1 MILFRPSHSLDN
13 TVLPPPVNCWKG
25 LESLTIL
32 DTTKCLIYPDSSD
45 IYPLIRWLRGQQKLG
60 QPLLHVKLADIDAVC
75 MKDHMVA
82 FCRIYD
88 VLQGCCTL
96 ELVNVPYSRYLKLF
110 LVHFPLQ

>member
-13 TVLPPPVNCWKG
+13 TVLPPPVNCWKD

-60 QPLLHVKLADIDAVC
+60 QPLLHVKLADIDAIC
-75 MKDHMVA
+75 MKG
-82 FCRIYD
+82 CRMYD

-96 ELVNVPYSRYLKLF
+96 ELVNVPYSRYLRLF
-110 LVHFPLQ
+110 LVRSPLQ